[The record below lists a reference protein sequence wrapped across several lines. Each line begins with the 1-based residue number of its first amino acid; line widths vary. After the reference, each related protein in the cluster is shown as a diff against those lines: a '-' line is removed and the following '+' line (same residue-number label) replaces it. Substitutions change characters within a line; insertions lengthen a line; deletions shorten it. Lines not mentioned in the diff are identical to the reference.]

1 MKRNEEIDF
10 QEKDIHWAV
19 GEYALLF
26 DGYCA
31 ADVASYDDATRKRF
45 FDDFK
50 QYFYIPKD
58 KLLSRTMLFMLQ
70 RYFGKWGGE
79 QTPEY
84 DRDFSLYYL
93 LYLEVY
99 RYKFNSVFTSDFDPF
114 HEYLPK
120 VVINETILE
129 NLAGAI
135 RRHFSGG
142 KRPTLNSIDY
152 ILDNCF
158 SDTTRG
164 FPEDKKLLSRPE
176 VILAASI
183 KPILATNLLLRHSSE
198 TFSMIMSELSCKRR
212 DDAVYSFGKELRSML
227 RDLKLSQNDIKNHLF
242 LFILQAWLSRHTSC
256 IDTLSA
262 EYILLMFL
270 YLHLYRTE
278 IPEYMGREPFFSQWT
293 NLAKSHKEDTAEL
306 FRKKLCLLREDRLK
320 KLAQNRGHDRAE

>member
-1 MKRNEEIDF
+1 MNRNKEIDF
-10 QEKDIHWAV
+10 QEKDIYWAV

-31 ADVASYDDATRKRF
+31 VEVVPYGDVIRKRF

-58 KLLSRTMLFMLQ
+58 KLLIRTQLFMLQ
-70 RYFGKWGGE
+70 RYFAKWGGE
-79 QTPEY
+79 QVPDY
-84 DRDFSLYYL
+84 DREYSLYYL

-99 RYKFNSVFTSDFDPF
+99 RHVFDSVFESDFNF
-114 HEYLPK
+114 HSYLPK
-120 VVINETILE
+120 DINETILE

-135 RRHFSGG
+135 RRHFSGK

-158 SDTTRG
+158 SNVTCG

-183 KPILATNLLLRHSSE
+183 NPILVTNLLLRHSSE
-198 TFSMIMSELSCKRR
+198 ATSNIKSDLSDERR
-212 DDAVYSFGKELRSML
+212 EDAVYSFGKELTSML

-242 LFILQAWLSRHTSC
+242 LFILQVWLSRHLSC
-256 IDTLSA
+256 VDTLSP

-278 IPEYMGREPFFSQWT
+278 IPEYMGREPFFSQWK
-293 NLAKSHKEDTAEL
+293 NLAKSCKEDTAEL
-306 FRKKLCLLREDRLK
+306 FRKKLCLLREKR
-320 KLAQNRGHDRAE
+320 